1 MLLGHVTEWRKMIE
15 NARLKASASSLL
27 PAYPSKQNLNLGL
40 HAIVPHLWKTP
51 ANQDTHMVTRSHAT
65 QATHTQAPFLLFQLE
80 AQHYPTPIS
89 IILFFKKKFN
99 NIELRPLAR
108 GFLQSFASCSSWS
121 LLQAAAAACSWAWDT
136 AAVRPLATTAPEAE
150 HSSVWLSPWQL

>member
-1 MLLGHVTEWRKMIE
+1 MWQSGGKW
-15 NARLKASASSLL
+15 LKT
-27 PAYPSKQNLNLGL
+27 PHSKQVHHPSCL
-40 HAIVPHLWKTP
+40 HMHPNKTKPCIACPCPPSMENTSKSGHTHGDTLTRYTSYTYTGTISTVSIGSSTLPYSNFNNIV
-51 ANQDTHMVTRSHAT
+51 
-65 QATHTQAPFLLFQLE
+65 FQ
-80 AQHYPTPIS
+80 
-89 IILFFKKKFN
+89 KKIN

-150 HSSVWLSPWQL
+150 HSNVWLSPWQL